1 MKTNNN
7 ITSFKQLLLTVV
19 ALLVMAGCS
28 SDSWEGTP
36 DALTHEVEPV
46 PIRLSVKG
54 NVVITSDV
62 AMTNIMPHVAGEV
75 TNTLV
80 DGQEVGIFVIDAA
93 TLVDME
99 DIESGI
105 NFTSDYSIAYANVKG
120 RIKVNAGSDTQI
132 TALDAE
138 GNPITLYY
146 PKVKETTV
154 YVLVYAP
161 YQGPPYQEEGITL
174 EQFRNGF
181 DFTVQTTQD
190 SETEYQ
196 QSDLLVG
203 WKKVSTTNCFR
214 EQSTEQSNTPI
225 SLRHA
230 LSRIGLDLNYGGD
243 GGYKHI
249 GGALTDAQARASLCN
264 VYTTARV
271 NLYSTILTAENSSSS
286 STDAEVVIDGASDP
300 ASISMGAKNSFANI
314 AFNSL
319 ENTLY
324 CIVPPQVVNDEG
336 TEQKAAF
343 SVVVGDNSPV
353 VGTLKNKTFEG
364 GKSYNYKFPWTDL
377 VNREPTSITHL
388 EVRNFR

>member
-36 DALTHEVEPV
+36 DALTNEVDPV

-75 TNTLV
+75 TNTLA

-93 TLVDME
+93 TLVDMQS
-99 DIESGI
+99 ESATE
-105 NFTSDYSIAYANVKG
+105 FTSYYSNAYANVKG

-132 TALDAE
+132 TALDAYD
-138 GNPITLYY
+138 NPITLYY

-161 YQGPPYQEEGITL
+161 YKEGITL
-174 EQFRNGF
+174 KQFRNGF
-181 DFTVQTTQD
+181 DFTVQTSQGSD
-190 SETEYQ
+190 TEYQ

-203 WKKVSTTNCFR
+203 WTKVSTTNSFR
-214 EQSTEQSNTPI
+214 EQSTEQSNTPL

-243 GGYKHI
+243 GGYKNI
-249 GGALTDAQARASLCN
+249 DGALSGAQASASLCN
-264 VYTTARV
+264 VYTTATV
-271 NLYSTILTAENSSSS
+271 KLYSTILTAENSSSS

-300 ASISMGAKNSFANI
+300 ASISMGAKNSFADI

-343 SVVVGDNSPV
+343 SVVVGGNSPV

-364 GKSYNYKFPWTDL
+364 GKSYNYKFPWT
-377 VNREPTSITHL
+377 VTAKPTSITHL

>member
-36 DALTHEVEPV
+36 DALTNEVEPV

-54 NVVITSDV
+54 NVVITSDA

-93 TLVDME
+93 TLVDMQ
-99 DIESGI
+99 SGT
-105 NFTSDYSIAYANVKG
+105 NFTSDYSKAYTNVKG
-120 RIKVNAGSDTQI
+120 RITVDAESGDTQI

-138 GNPITLYY
+138 GNPTTLYY

-161 YQGPPYQEEGITL
+161 YQEGITLDQEGITL

-181 DFTVQTTQD
+181 DFTVKTTQD

-203 WKKVSTTNCFR
+203 WNKVSTTNFFR
-214 EQSTEQSNTPI
+214 EQSNTLL

-249 GGALTDAQARASLCN
+249 GGALTDAQASASLCN
-264 VYTTARV
+264 VYTTATV
-271 NLYSTILTAENSSSS
+271 KLYSTILTAENSSNS
-286 STDAEVVIDGASDP
+286 STNAKVVIDGASDL
-300 ASISMGAKNSFANI
+300 ASISMGAKNSFADI

-324 CIVPPQVVNDEG
+324 CIVPPQKVNVEG

-353 VGTLKNKTFEG
+353 VGTLKKLTLEG
-364 GKSYNYKFPWTDL
+364 GKSYNYTFPWTDL
-377 VNREPTSITHL
+377 VNRKPTSITHL